1 MGRRKGEERRPN
13 TKAMV
18 LGLAARACSVCILL
32 TLAFLTLVNV
42 SLSSSE
48 PTCGARDKAMGSI
61 GRANVNTLNVLGG
74 MLERCSRP
82 GGPVTGFY
90 RDGCCTTGENDLGR
104 HTVCSRM
111 TAAFL
116 SFTRERGNDLSSPA
130 PHYGFPGLKPGD
142 QWCLCAPRW
151 KEAFEHGVAPP
162 VVLEATHEAALQIV
176 SLEALRDHA
185 FTRETETEL

>member
-1 MGRRKGEERRPN
+1 MEISSEISYYLFEADRLLSEERRPN

-90 RDGCCTTGENDLGR
+90 RDGCCTTGENDL
-104 HTVCSRM
+104 
-111 TAAFL
+111 
-116 SFTRERGNDLSSPA
+116 
-130 PHYGFPGLKPGD
+130 
-142 QWCLCAPRW
+142 
-151 KEAFEHGVAPP
+151 
-162 VVLEATHEAALQIV
+162 
-176 SLEALRDHA
+176 
-185 FTRETETEL
+185 

>member
-1 MGRRKGEERRPN
+1 MEISSEILYYLFEAVRLLCCHVVN

-90 RDGCCTTGENDLGR
+90 RDGCCTTGENDL
-104 HTVCSRM
+104 
-111 TAAFL
+111 
-116 SFTRERGNDLSSPA
+116 
-130 PHYGFPGLKPGD
+130 
-142 QWCLCAPRW
+142 
-151 KEAFEHGVAPP
+151 
-162 VVLEATHEAALQIV
+162 
-176 SLEALRDHA
+176 
-185 FTRETETEL
+185 